1 MITGIF
7 ETHINV
13 NSYIRSAAFYEQLLG
28 IIPLLDDPVRKSKF
42 YWVGQP
48 GEAML
53 GIREN
58 YPSPLVQRQHF
69 AFRIEL
75 EDMLRAR
82 TYLEGL
88 GIKAENFRGRAL
100 KSCWSSPSCRRYRST
115 SMIRTAIP
123 WS

>member
-88 GIKAENFRGRAL
+88 GIKAENFRGER
-100 KSCWSSPSCRRYRST
+100 
-115 SMIRTAIP
+115 
-123 WS
+123 